1 VPPKTLTQQLIDMHT
16 VSTARHDADEIPLHV
31 DQVLITDGTGPTII
45 SELEVMGLD
54 SVRVEVAATYV
65 DHNLLQADFKSADD
79 HEYLRTASKI
89 LGMWHSPAGNG
100 IAHVVHFETFGRPGR
115 TLLGADSHTAVG
127 GALGML
133 AFGVGGLDV
142 ALAAGGEPYWI
153 PKPKVWGIEVT
164 GRLPDWVSAKD
175 AVLELL
181 RRHGVS
187 GGAGAV
193 IEYYGPGLASL
204 SIWDRHVMANM
215 GTELG
220 AMTSVFPADAVTRE
234 FLEWEGRG
242 EHFIELAA
250 EPGARYD
257 LEDRLDLGG
266 LTPLVAKPHSPGN
279 VVPVEQVAGT
289 PIAQAYLGSSANPGY
304 RDFAVAAMIVAGGRV
319 AEGVS
324 LDVNPSSR
332 QVLSY
337 LAREGYLANF
347 IESGA
352 RIHQAGCNGCVGIG
366 QAPASGVSS
375 IRTTPRNFPGRT
387 GTADDHVFLASPE
400 TVAASALQGVITDPR
415 SLGSRA
421 PVPNRPARFESPVYL
436 LRPPPRDGDYQI
448 ARGPNIK
455 PMPRFDVLPEQLR
468 VSVCLRAG
476 DDISTD
482 EIMPMQQEQLPW
494 RSNIELISESA
505 FSRFEPEYSH
515 RARSKAAADGHCIVA
530 GFNYGQGSAREH
542 AALSPRYLGLRA
554 VLARGFARIHHA
566 NLVNFGV
573 VPLLLN
579 SDEDQAALELFDTIV
594 IDGLTSRLR
603 RGERSIPVRNLST
616 GYELITRHIL
626 SRRQIEILLAG
637 GVLEYVRTKA
647 R

>member
-1 VPPKTLTQQLIDMHT
+1 VSPMTLTRQLLEMHT
-16 VSTARHDADEIPLHV
+16 VSTAEHQAEIALHV
-31 DQVLITDGTGPTII
+31 DQVLMSDGTGPTII
-45 SELEVMGLD
+45 SELEVIGLD
-54 SVRVEVAATYV
+54 SVRVDVAATYI

-79 HEYLRTASKI
+79 HEYLRSASKA

-115 TLLGADSHTAVG
+115 TLVGADSHTVVG

-133 AFGVGGLDV
+133 AFGAGGLDV
-142 ALAAGGEPYWI
+142 ALAAAGEPYWI
-153 PKPKVWGIEVT
+153 PAPKVWGIEIA
-164 GRLPDWVSAKD
+164 GRLPEWVSTKD
-175 AVLELL
+175 AMLELL

-187 GGAGAV
+187 GAAGTV
-193 IEYYGPGLASL
+193 IEYYGPGLENL

-220 AMTSVFPADAVTRE
+220 AITSVFPADTVTRA

-242 EHFIELAA
+242 EQFTELAA

-257 LEDRLDLGG
+257 REDQLDLGT
-266 LTPLVAKPHSPGN
+266 LTPLVAKPHSPAN
-279 VVPVEQVAGT
+279 VVCVEQVAGT
-289 PIAQAYLGSSANPGY
+289 PVAQAYLGSSANPGY
-304 RDFAVAAMIVAGGRV
+304 RDFGVAAMIVAGQRV
-319 AEGVS
+319 ADGVS
-324 LDVNPSSR
+324 FDVNPSSR

-337 LAREGYLANF
+337 LTSEGYLASF

-366 QAPASGVSS
+366 QAPATGVSS
-375 IRTTPRNFPGRT
+375 IRTTPRNFPGRS

-400 TVAASALQGVITDPR
+400 TVAASAVQGVITDPR
-415 SLGSRA
+415 SLGSHA
-421 PVPNRPARFESPVYL
+421 PVPNHPARSGKQIYL
-436 LRPPPRDGDYQI
+436 LREPPQGGDHKI
-448 ARGPNIK
+448 VRGPNVK
-455 PMPRFDVLPEQLR
+455 PMPRFDVLPEQLQL
-468 VSVCLRAG
+468 SVCLRAG

-494 RSNIELISESA
+494 RSNIEFISKFA
-505 FSRFEPEYSH
+505 FCRFEPEYAD
-515 RARSKAAADGHCIVA
+515 RARSMAAADGHCIVA

-573 VPLLLN
+573 VPLLLD
-579 SDEDQAALELFDTIV
+579 SDEDHAALMLLDTID
-594 IDGLTSRLR
+594 IDGLRSRLL
-603 RGERSIPVRNLST
+603 RGERSIPVRDLSS
-616 GYELITRHIL
+616 GYQMIARHDL
-626 SRRQIEILLAG
+626 SHRQIEILLAG
-637 GVLEYVRTKA
+637 GILEYVRTK
-647 R
+647 RS